1 MDEICEHT
9 KKDGNKCTYMAK
21 WKVKLNNEQNY
32 NKLMCGVHS
41 KNMDKAMIVKDKTN
55 SKKEKKCNEDNKDKI
70 EIIVEDE
77 IIQFENNVFDR
88 LNYEIVKN
96 KRTYTLKFNE
106 KDFYIKL
113 YINTSFFVN
122 KGKFKNYII
131 LKNNCFFDF
140 IEKTQKNIQE
150 YIKEKYVNFKYNFS
164 SIIKYNNYYNNKY
177 ITLYIDN
184 KFIKC
189 KEYKKGILYISFN
202 NLFIKKEN
210 YGISCNVTN
219 IFNK

>member
-1 MDEICEHT
+1 MDGICEQI
-9 KKDGNKCTYMAK
+9 KKDGKKCTYMAK

-32 NKLMCGVHS
+32 NKLMCGIHS
-41 KNMDKAMIVKDKTN
+41 KNLEKIMIDKDKTN
-55 SKKEKKCNEDNKDKI
+55 SKKEKKYNEDNKDKI
-70 EIIVEDE
+70 KIIVEDE
-77 IIQFENNVFDR
+77 IIQFDNNVFDG

-96 KRTYTLKFNE
+96 KRTYTLKINE

-113 YINTSFFVN
+113 YINSSFFVN

-140 IEKTQKNIQE
+140 IEETQKNIQE

-164 SIIKYNNYYNNKY
+164 SIIKYNSYYNNKY

-184 KFIKC
+184 NFIKC

-210 YGISCNVTN
+210 YGISCNVIN
-219 IFNK
+219 IFNF